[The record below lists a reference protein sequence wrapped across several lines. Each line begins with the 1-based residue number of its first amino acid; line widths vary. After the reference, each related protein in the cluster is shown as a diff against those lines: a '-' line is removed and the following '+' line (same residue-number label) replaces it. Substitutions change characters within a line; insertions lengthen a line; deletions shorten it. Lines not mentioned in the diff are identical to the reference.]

1 MQDTEL
7 FLSLAEIA
15 GVFVGFGALIAVRG
29 GGASD
34 AWGVAGIGMIVW
46 GGIQVVALA
55 LAPVAIGRFEVPD
68 HALWV
73 SCSLL
78 FLALFWV
85 VSEVID
91 RAFPERVA
99 MKMAWPLKARWRL
112 ELVGLLILLPMHVA
126 LVLILLGVL
135 PDLEAALYFAALVLL
150 LLMVTVELLWVV
162 ITGGRPQ
169 AAAELDVGSGSGA
182 PGTP

>member
-15 GVFVGFGALIAVRG
+15 GVFVGFGALIAVRSG
-29 GGASD
+29 GPSD

-55 LAPVAIGRFEVPD
+55 LAPVAFGRLQVPD

-73 SCSLL
+73 TCSLG
-78 FLALFWV
+78 FLAVFWV
-85 VSEVID
+85 VSEVLE
-91 RAFPERVA
+91 RVFPERMA
-99 MKMAWPLKARWRL
+99 MRAAWPLKARWRL
-112 ELVGLLILLPMHVA
+112 EIVTLLLLLPMHLA
-126 LVLILLGVL
+126 LALILLGVL
-135 PDLEAALYFAALVLL
+135 PDLEAGLYFAALVLL
-150 LLMVTVELLWVV
+150 LLLVTFELLWVV

-169 AAAELDVGSGSGA
+169 AAAEPGGGMGSGA